1 MNTFSSSAASASHSF
16 SDALSLNTEPLNTE
30 PLNTDTNT
38 KNPSVNYNEYYHN
51 FSMETLLTEIFGEH
65 LDDRLNA
72 YMACCGRHVR
82 DGRGDMTALVHED
95 TAGKVTKMTFAEL
108 DKASAQV
115 ANLLQSY
122 GVKVGDQVAT
132 MLPRTPELLTI
143 VLATWRIGA
152 VYQPLFTAFGY
163 DSIKYRMDKAGTK
176 VVFTNVDNRSKFED
190 LADQTKM
197 VLVGG
202 DNDIPAD
209 DQHWDDDR
217 YAKMMAMQ
225 PETLEPILL
234 DINAPF
240 LQMFTSGTVGKSKG
254 VSVSLTALPAFYLY
268 MRYAIDLRD
277 DDSYWNMADPG
288 WAYGLYYAITGPL
301 LLGVTTHFN
310 EAGFDAANTRDF
322 MIRHKITNLA
332 SSPTAFRMM
341 KSSGVFE
348 HFYGNSNDSN
358 KLSLRCA
365 NSAGET
371 LNTEVVNWV
380 ETYLNCKVCDQYGQ
394 TETGMTCCAHH
405 ALEHESPVGSM
416 GMALPGHTL
425 VVLDDDMNVLPDGEQ
440 GQLAV
445 VVSQS
450 PAFYFHGYSWNEK
463 QAFADDYYLTGDVV
477 ERHSD
482 GSYWFSGRDDDI
494 IITAG
499 YRVGP
504 TDVENTVLEHEA
516 VAESAAVGI
525 PDEVRGHTIKSYV
538 VLKDG
543 IEGTDEIA
551 KEIQNLVR
559 KRLSTHAYPREVEFV
574 SSLPKTPSG
583 KIQRFL
589 LRSLSAA

>member
-1 MNTFSSSAASASHSF
+1 MNTTSPNHSSANS
-16 SDALSLNTEPLNTE
+16 TK
-30 PLNTDTNT
+30 DTT
-38 KNPSVNYNEYYHN
+38 HTPTSYNDYYHN
-51 FSMETLLTEIFGEH
+51 FDMNALLAEIYGEH

-82 DGRGDMTALVHED
+82 DGRGDNLALVHED
-95 TAGKVTKMTFAEL
+95 TAGNVTRMTFAEL

-115 ANLLQSY
+115 ANLLTSY
-122 GVKVGDQVAT
+122 GVQVGDQVAT

-163 DSIKYRMDKAGTK
+163 DSIKYRMDKANTK
-176 VVFTNVDNRSKFED
+176 VVFTNIDNRSKFED
-190 LADQTKM
+190 LAEQTKM
-197 VLVGG
+197 VMVGSKNNAQA
-202 DNDIPAD
+202 DNESKWSD
-209 DQHWDDDR
+209 DY
-217 YAKMMAMQ
+217 YAQMMATQ
-225 PETLEPILL
+225 PQTLEAVFLNE
-234 DINAPF
+234 DTAF

-254 VSVSLTALPAFYLY
+254 VSVPLSALSAFYLY
-268 MRYAIDLRD
+268 MRYAIDLRAD
-277 DDSYWNMADPG
+277 DNYWNMADPG
-288 WAYGLYYAITGPL
+288 WAYGLYYAITGSL
-301 LLGVTTHFN
+301 LMGVTTYFN

-322 MIRHKITNLA
+322 MVRHKITNLA

-348 HFYGNSNDSN
+348 KSHDDASAH
-358 KLSLRCA
+358 LALRCA

-380 ETYLNCKVCDQYGQ
+380 ETYLNCQVKDQYGQ

-405 ALEHESPVGSM
+405 ALAHECPTGSM

-425 VVLDDDMNVLPDGEQ
+425 VVLDDDMQVLPDGEQ

-450 PAFYFHGYSWNEK
+450 PAFYFCGYSWNEK
-463 QAFADDYYLTGDVV
+463 DAFVDDYYLTGDVV

-516 VAESAAVGI
+516 VAESAAVGV

-551 KEIQNLVR
+551 KEIQDLVR
-559 KRLSTHAYPREVEFV
+559 RRLSTHAYPREVEFV
-574 SSLPKTPSG
+574 AELPKTPSG

>member
-1 MNTFSSSAASASHSF
+1 MNTSSSNHSSANSVKNITHTPTSY
-16 SDALSLNTEPLNTE
+16 SD
-30 PLNTDTNT
+30 
-38 KNPSVNYNEYYHN
+38 YYHN
-51 FSMETLLTEIFGEH
+51 FDMNALLTEIFGEH

-82 DGRGDMTALVHED
+82 DGRGDNIALVHED
-95 TAGKVTKMTFAEL
+95 TAGNVTRMSFAEL

-115 ANLLQSY
+115 ANLLLSY
-122 GVKVGDQVAT
+122 GVQAGDQVAT

-163 DSIKYRMDKAGTK
+163 DSIKYRMDKANTK
-176 VVFTNVDNRSKFED
+176 VVFTNQENRGKFDD
-190 LADQTKM
+190 LAKQTKM
-197 VLVGG
+197 VLVGSKVDAQSWG
-202 DNDIPAD
+202 DDN
-209 DQHWDDDR
+209 
-217 YAKMMAMQ
+217 YAQMMATQ
-225 PETLEPILL
+225 PQTLEPVLL
-234 DINAPF
+234 DTDAPF

-254 VSVSLTALPAFYLY
+254 VSVPLSALSAFYLY
-268 MRYAIDLRD
+268 MRYAIDLRAD
-277 DDSYWNMADPG
+277 DNYWNMADPG

-301 LLGVTTHFN
+301 LMGVATYFN
-310 EAGFDAANTRDF
+310 ESGFDAANTRDF
-322 MIRHKITNLA
+322 MVRHKITNLA

-348 HFYGNSNDSN
+348 SSHDDANA

-394 TETGMTCCAHH
+394 TETGMTCCEHH
-405 ALEHESPVGSM
+405 ALEHKCPVGSM

-425 VVLDDDMNVLPDGEQ
+425 VVLDDDMNILPDGEQ

-450 PAFYFHGYSWNEK
+450 PAFYFRGYSWNEK
-463 QAFADDYYLTGDVV
+463 DAFTDDYYLTGDVV

-516 VAESAAVGI
+516 VAESAAVGV
-525 PDEVRGHTIKSYV
+525 PDEVRGHKIKSYV

-543 IEGTDEIA
+543 IFGTDEIA
-551 KEIQNLVR
+551 KEIQDLVR

-574 SSLPKTPSG
+574 AALPKTPSG

-589 LRSLSAA
+589 LRSLSEA

>member
-1 MNTFSSSAASASHSF
+1 MNTASQTPTNI
-16 SDALSLNTEPLNTE
+16 D
-30 PLNTDTNT
+30 TDTT
-38 KNPSVNYNEYYHN
+38 VTPKNYTDYYNN
-51 FSMETLLTEIFGEH
+51 FNMDTLLSEIFGEQV
-65 LDDRLNA
+65 DDRLNA
-72 YMACCGRHVR
+72 YMACCSRHVR
-82 DGRGDMTALVHED
+82 DGRADNAALVHED
-95 TAGKVTKMTFAEL
+95 TAGNITRMSFGEL
-108 DKASAQV
+108 DKASAQI

-122 GVKVGDQVAT
+122 GVKAGDKVAT
-132 MLPRTPELLTI
+132 MLPRTPELLTV

-163 DSIKYRMDKAGTK
+163 DSIKYRMDKADTK
-176 VVFTNVDNRSKFED
+176 VVFTNLENRSKFED
-190 LADQTKM
+190 LAEQTKM
-197 VLVGG
+197 VLVGSIEDAQTWG
-202 DNDIPAD
+202 DDHYI
-209 DQHWDDDR
+209 QS
-217 YAKMMAMQ
+217 MAAQ
-225 PETLEPILL
+225 SQTIEPVIL
-234 DINAPF
+234 DTDAPF

-254 VSVSLTALPAFYLY
+254 VSVPLAALPAFYLY
-268 MRYAIDLRD
+268 MRYAIDLRKD
-277 DDSYWNMADPG
+277 DQYWNMADPG

-301 LLGVTTHFN
+301 LLGITTYFN
-310 EAGFDAANTRDF
+310 EAGFDATHTREF
-322 MIRHKITNLA
+322 MVRHQITNLA

-341 KSSGVFE
+341 KSSGVFDNKDDNDDDLE
-348 HFYGNSNDSN
+348 DNSTQ
-358 KLSLRCA
+358 LALRCA

-380 ETYLNCKVCDQYGQ
+380 ETYLACQVKDQYGQ

-405 ALEHESPVGSM
+405 ALAHECPVGSM

-450 PAFYFHGYSWNEK
+450 PAFYFRGYSWNEK
-463 QAFADDYYLTGDVV
+463 QAFVDDYYLTGDVV

-516 VAESAAVGI
+516 VAESAAVGV

-543 IEGTDEIA
+543 IEGSEQIA
-551 KEIQNLVR
+551 KEIQELVR

-574 SSLPKTPSG
+574 TELPKTPSG

>member
-1 MNTFSSSAASASHSF
+1 MNTSSTDLSVVNTASNHTAHPPMSY
-16 SDALSLNTEPLNTE
+16 SD
-30 PLNTDTNT
+30 
-38 KNPSVNYNEYYHN
+38 YYHN
-51 FSMETLLTEIFGEH
+51 FDMNALLTEIFGEH

-82 DGRGDMTALVHED
+82 DGRGDNIALVHED
-95 TAGKVTKMTFAEL
+95 TSGNVTRMSFAEL

-115 ANLLQSY
+115 ANLLLSY
-122 GVKVGDQVAT
+122 GVQVGDQVAT

-163 DSIKYRMDKAGTK
+163 DSIKYRMDKANTK
-176 VVFTNVDNRSKFED
+176 VVFTNQENRGKFDD
-190 LADQTKM
+190 LAKQTKM
-197 VLVGG
+197 VLVGSKVDAQSWG
-202 DNDIPAD
+202 DDN
-209 DQHWDDDR
+209 
-217 YAKMMAMQ
+217 YAEKVATQ
-225 PETLEPILL
+225 SQTVDAVSL
-234 DINAPF
+234 DTDAPF

-254 VSVSLTALPAFYLY
+254 VSVPLSALSAFYLY
-268 MRYAIDLRD
+268 MRYAIDLRAD
-277 DDSYWNMADPG
+277 DNYWNMADPG

-301 LLGVTTHFN
+301 LLGVTTYFN
-310 EAGFDAANTRDF
+310 EAGFDAQNTRDF
-322 MIRHKITNLA
+322 MVRHKISNLA

-348 HFYGNSNDSN
+348 KSHHDNSNDN
-358 KLSLRCA
+358 EAKLSLRCA

-394 TETGMTCCAHH
+394 TETGMTCCEHH
-405 ALEHESPVGSM
+405 ALAHECPVGSM

-425 VVLDDDMNVLPDGEQ
+425 VVLDDDMNILADGEQ

-450 PAFYFHGYSWNEK
+450 PAFYFRGYSWNEK
-463 QAFADDYYLTGDVV
+463 DAFADDYYLTGDVV

-516 VAESAAVGI
+516 VAESAAVGV

-551 KEIQNLVR
+551 KEIQDLVR
-559 KRLSTHAYPREVEFV
+559 RRLSTHAYPREVEFV
-574 SSLPKTPSG
+574 KELPKTPSG

>member
-1 MNTFSSSAASASHSF
+1 MNTSPSSTT
-16 SDALSLNTEPLNTE
+16 SLNTPSNHIVNTSQA
-30 PLNTDTNT
+30 LTSYSDY
-38 KNPSVNYNEYYHN
+38 YNN
-51 FSMETLLTEIFGEH
+51 FDMNALLTEIFGENV
-65 LDDRLNA
+65 DDRLNA

-82 DGRGDMTALVHED
+82 DGRGDNIALVHED
-95 TAGKVTKMTFAEL
+95 TAGNVTRMSFAEL

-115 ANLLQSY
+115 ASLLLSY
-122 GVKVGDQVAT
+122 GVQAGDQVAT

-163 DSIKYRMDKAGTK
+163 DSIKYRMDKANTK
-176 VVFTNVDNRSKFED
+176 VVFTNQDNRGKFDD
-190 LADQTKM
+190 LAKQTKM
-197 VLVGG
+197 VLVGSKVDAQSWG
-202 DNDIPAD
+202 DDNYAD
-209 DQHWDDDR
+209 
-217 YAKMMAMQ
+217 KISKQ
-225 PETLEPILL
+225 PQTIEPVLL
-234 DINAPF
+234 NTDAPF

-254 VSVSLTALPAFYLY
+254 VSVPLSALSAFYLY
-268 MRYAIDLRD
+268 MRYAIDLRAD
-277 DDSYWNMADPG
+277 DNYWNMADPG

-301 LLGVTTHFN
+301 LMGVTTYFN

-322 MIRHKITNLA
+322 MVRHKISNLA

-348 HFYGNSNDSN
+348 AAHNDNSNDN
-358 KLSLRCA
+358 EAKLSLRCA

-380 ETYLNCKVCDQYGQ
+380 ETYLSCKVCDQYGQ
-394 TETGMTCCAHH
+394 TETGMTCCEHH
-405 ALEHESPVGSM
+405 ALAHDCPVGSM

-425 VVLDDDMNVLPDGEQ
+425 VVLDDDMNILPDGEQ

-450 PAFYFHGYSWNEK
+450 SAFYFRGYSWNEK
-463 QAFADDYYLTGDVV
+463 DAFADDYYLTGDVV

-516 VAESAAVGI
+516 VAESAAVGV

-543 IEGTDEIA
+543 IKGTDEIA
-551 KEIQNLVR
+551 KEIQDLVR
-559 KRLSTHAYPREVEFV
+559 RRLSTHAYPREVEFV
-574 SSLPKTPSG
+574 KELPKTPSG

>member
-1 MNTFSSSAASASHSF
+1 MNTSSSDPSFVNTASNHTAHPPMSY
-16 SDALSLNTEPLNTE
+16 SD
-30 PLNTDTNT
+30 
-38 KNPSVNYNEYYHN
+38 YYHN
-51 FSMETLLTEIFGEH
+51 FDMNALLTEIFGEH

-82 DGRGDMTALVHED
+82 DGRGDNIALVHED
-95 TAGKVTKMTFAEL
+95 TSGNVTRMSFAEL

-115 ANLLQSY
+115 ANLLLSY
-122 GVKVGDQVAT
+122 GVQVGDQVAT

-163 DSIKYRMDKAGTK
+163 DSIKYRMDKANTK
-176 VVFTNVDNRSKFED
+176 VVFTNQENRGKFDD
-190 LADQTKM
+190 LAKQTKM
-197 VLVGG
+197 VLVGSKVDAQSWG
-202 DNDIPAD
+202 DDS
-209 DQHWDDDR
+209 
-217 YAKMMAMQ
+217 YAEKVATQ
-225 PETLEPILL
+225 SQTVDAVSL
-234 DINAPF
+234 DTDAPF

-254 VSVSLTALPAFYLY
+254 VSVPLSALSAFYLY
-268 MRYAIDLRD
+268 MRYAIDLRVD
-277 DDSYWNMADPG
+277 DNYWNMADPG

-301 LLGVTTHFN
+301 LLGVTTYFN

-322 MIRHKITNLA
+322 MVRHKISNLA

-348 HFYGNSNDSN
+348 AAHNDNSNDN
-358 KLSLRCA
+358 EAKLSLRCA

-380 ETYLNCKVCDQYGQ
+380 ETYLSCKVCDQYGQ
-394 TETGMTCCAHH
+394 TETGMTCCEHH
-405 ALEHESPVGSM
+405 ALAHDCPVGSM

-425 VVLDDDMNVLPDGEQ
+425 VVLDDDMNILPDGEQ

-450 PAFYFHGYSWNEK
+450 SAFYFRGYSWNEK
-463 QAFADDYYLTGDVV
+463 DAFSDDYYLTGDVV

-516 VAESAAVGI
+516 VAESAAVGV

-551 KEIQNLVR
+551 KEIQDLVR
-559 KRLSTHAYPREVEFV
+559 RRLSTHAYPREVEFV
-574 SSLPKTPSG
+574 KELPKTPSG

>member
-1 MNTFSSSAASASHSF
+1 MNISSSNLSSANSAKDNAHTPTSY
-16 SDALSLNTEPLNTE
+16 SD
-30 PLNTDTNT
+30 
-38 KNPSVNYNEYYHN
+38 YYHN
-51 FSMETLLTEIFGEH
+51 FDMKALLAEIYGEY

-82 DGRGDMTALVHED
+82 DGRGDNLALVHED
-95 TAGKVTKMTFAEL
+95 TAGNVTRMTFAEL

-115 ANLLQSY
+115 ANLLTSY
-122 GVKVGDQVAT
+122 GVQVGDQVAT

-163 DSIKYRMDKAGTK
+163 DSIKYRMDKANTK
-176 VVFTNVDNRSKFED
+176 VVFTNIDNRSKFED
-190 LADQTKM
+190 LAEQTKM
-197 VLVGG
+197 VMVGSKNNAQA
-202 DNDIPAD
+202 DSESKWAD
-209 DQHWDDDR
+209 DN
-217 YAKMMAMQ
+217 YAQMMATQ
-225 PETLEPILL
+225 PQTLEAVLL
-234 DINAPF
+234 NEDAAF

-254 VSVSLTALPAFYLY
+254 VSVPLSALSAFYLY
-268 MRYAIDLRD
+268 MRYAIDLRAD
-277 DDSYWNMADPG
+277 DNYWNMADPG

-301 LLGVTTHFN
+301 LMGVTTYFN
-310 EAGFDAANTRDF
+310 EAGFDAANTHDF
-322 MIRHKITNLA
+322 MVRHKITNLA

-348 HFYGNSNDSN
+348 KSHDDASAR
-358 KLSLRCA
+358 LSLRCA

-380 ETYLNCKVCDQYGQ
+380 ETYLNCQVKDQYGQ

-405 ALEHESPVGSM
+405 ALAHECPTGSM

-425 VVLDDDMNVLPDGEQ
+425 VVLDDDMNILPNGEQ

-450 PAFYFHGYSWNEK
+450 PAFYFRGYSWNEK
-463 QAFADDYYLTGDVV
+463 DAFVDDYYLTGDVV

-516 VAESAAVGI
+516 VAESAAVGV

-538 VLKDG
+538 VLKEG
-543 IEGTDEIA
+543 IKGTDEIA

-559 KRLSTHAYPREVEFV
+559 RRLSTHAYPREVEFV
-574 SSLPKTPSG
+574 AALPKTPSG

>member
-1 MNTFSSSAASASHSF
+1 MNTATLTATNVDVNTTITPKNYTDYYNNFDRESL
-16 SDALSLNTEPLNTE
+16 LS
-30 PLNTDTNT
+30 
-38 KNPSVNYNEYYHN
+38 
-51 FSMETLLTEIFGEH
+51 EIFGKH
-65 LDDRLNA
+65 IDDRLNA

-82 DGRGDMTALVHED
+82 DGRGDNIALVHED
-95 TAGKVTKMTFAEL
+95 TARKVTRMSFAEL
-108 DKASAQV
+108 DVASAQV
-115 ANLLQSY
+115 ANLLLSY
-122 GVKVGDQVAT
+122 GVQVGDQVAT
-132 MLPRTPELLTI
+132 MLPRTPELLI
-143 VLATWRIGA
+143 VVLATWRIGA

-163 DSIKYRMDKAGTK
+163 DSIKYRMDKANTK
-176 VVFTNVDNRSKFED
+176 VVFTNQENRDKFED
-190 LADQTKM
+190 LAEQTKM
-197 VLVGG
+197 VLVGSAVDSETWG
-202 DNDIPAD
+202 DE
-209 DQHWDDDR
+209 H
-217 YAKMMAMQ
+217 YAESMSAQSK
-225 PETLEPILL
+225 TLEPLSL
-234 DINAPF
+234 NTDAPF

-254 VSVSLTALPAFYLY
+254 VSVPLAALSAFYLY
-268 MRYAIDLRD
+268 MRYAIDLRED
-277 DDSYWNMADPG
+277 DQYWNMADPG

-301 LLGVTTHFN
+301 LLGVTTYFN
-310 EAGFDAANTRDF
+310 EAGFDAINTRGF
-322 MIRHKITNLA
+322 MERHKITNLA

-348 HFYGNSNDSN
+348 DDRDDITS

-380 ETYLNCKVCDQYGQ
+380 ETYLECQVKDQYGQ

-405 ALEHESPVGSM
+405 ALAHECPTGSM

-450 PAFYFHGYSWNEK
+450 PAFYFRGYSWNEK
-463 QAFADDYYLTGDVV
+463 QAFVGDYYLTGDVV

-504 TDVENTVLEHEA
+504 TDVENTVLEYAA
-516 VAESAAVGI
+516 VAESAAVGV
-525 PDEVRGHTIKSYV
+525 PDKVRGHTIKSYV

-543 IEGTDEIA
+543 IEGSNDIA
-551 KEIQNLVR
+551 KEIQELVR

-574 SSLPKTPSG
+574 TELPKTPSG

-589 LRSLSAA
+589 LRSLSLA

>member
-1 MNTFSSSAASASHSF
+1 MNTFSQETSSTETAVNTVNTITSY
-16 SDALSLNTEPLNTE
+16 SD
-30 PLNTDTNT
+30 
-38 KNPSVNYNEYYHN
+38 YYHN
-51 FSMETLLTEIFGEH
+51 FDINTLLTEIFGEH

-82 DGRGDMTALVHED
+82 DGRGDNIALVHED
-95 TAGKVTKMTFAEL
+95 MAGHVTRMSFAEL

-115 ANLLQSY
+115 ASLLLSY
-122 GVKVGDQVAT
+122 GVQAGDQVAT

-163 DSIKYRMDKAGTK
+163 DSIKYRMDKANTK
-176 VVFTNVDNRSKFED
+176 VVFTNQENRGKFDD
-190 LADQTKM
+190 LAKQSKM
-197 VLVGG
+197 VLVGSKVDAQSWG
-202 DNDIPAD
+202 DDN
-209 DQHWDDDR
+209 
-217 YAKMMAMQ
+217 YAERISKQ
-225 PETLEPILL
+225 PQTIEPVLL
-234 DINAPF
+234 NTDAPF

-254 VSVSLTALPAFYLY
+254 VSVPLSALSAFYLY
-268 MRYAIDLRD
+268 MRYAIDLRAD
-277 DDSYWNMADPG
+277 DNYWNMADPG

-301 LLGVTTHFN
+301 LLGVTTYFN
-310 EAGFDAANTRDF
+310 EAGFDAENTRDF
-322 MIRHKITNLA
+322 MVRHKISNLA

-348 HFYGNSNDSN
+348 SAHNDPEA

-380 ETYLNCKVCDQYGQ
+380 ENYLNCKVCDQYGQ
-394 TETGMTCCAHH
+394 TETGMTCCEHH
-405 ALEHESPVGSM
+405 ALDHECPVGSM

-425 VVLDDDMNVLPDGEQ
+425 VVLDDDMKVLADGEQ

-450 PAFYFHGYSWNEK
+450 PAFYFRGYNWNEK
-463 QAFADDYYLTGDVV
+463 DAFVNDYYLTGDVV

-494 IITAG
+494 IITSG

-516 VAESAAVGI
+516 VAESAAVGV

-543 IEGTDEIA
+543 IEGTAEIA
-551 KEIQNLVR
+551 KEIQDLVR
-559 KRLSTHAYPREVEFV
+559 RRLSTHAYPREVEFV
-574 SSLPKTPSG
+574 TALPKTPSG

>member
-1 MNTFSSSAASASHSF
+1 MNTASQTPINI
-16 SDALSLNTEPLNTE
+16 D
-30 PLNTDTNT
+30 TDTT
-38 KNPSVNYNEYYHN
+38 VTPKNYTDYYNN
-51 FSMETLLTEIFGEH
+51 FDMNTLLSEIFGENV
-65 LDDRLNA
+65 DDRLNA

-82 DGRGDMTALVHED
+82 DGRADNAALVHED
-95 TAGKVTKMTFAEL
+95 TAGNITRMSFGEL
-108 DKASAQV
+108 DKASAQI

-122 GVKVGDQVAT
+122 GVKAGDKVAT
-132 MLPRTPELLTI
+132 MLPRTPELLTV

-163 DSIKYRMDKAGTK
+163 DSIKYRMDKADTK
-176 VVFTNVDNRSKFED
+176 VVFTNSENRSKFED
-190 LADQTKM
+190 LAEQTKM
-197 VLVGG
+197 VLVGSTE
-202 DNDIPAD
+202 DA
-209 DQHWDDDR
+209 QTWDDDH
-217 YAKMMAMQ
+217 YIQSMAAQ
-225 PETLEPILL
+225 SQTLEPVVL
-234 DINAPF
+234 DTDAPF

-254 VSVSLTALPAFYLY
+254 VSVPLAALPAFYLY
-268 MRYAIDLRD
+268 MRYAIDLRED
-277 DDSYWNMADPG
+277 DQYWNMADPG

-301 LLGVTTHFN
+301 LLGITTYFN
-310 EAGFDAANTRDF
+310 EAGFDATNTRDF
-322 MIRHKITNLA
+322 MVRHQITNLA

-341 KSSGVFE
+341 KSSGVFDSVNE
-348 HFYGNSNDSN
+348 GAHNDTN
-358 KLSLRCA
+358 AKLSLRCA

-380 ETYLNCKVCDQYGQ
+380 ETYLACQVKDQYGQ

-405 ALEHESPVGSM
+405 ALTHECPVGSM

-450 PAFYFHGYSWNEK
+450 PAFYFRGYSWNEK
-463 QAFADDYYLTGDVV
+463 QAFVDDYYLTGDVV

-516 VAESAAVGI
+516 VAESAAVGV

-543 IEGTDEIA
+543 IEGSEQIA
-551 KEIQNLVR
+551 KEIQELVR

-574 SSLPKTPSG
+574 TELPKTPSG

>member
-1 MNTFSSSAASASHSF
+1 MNTASQTPTNI
-16 SDALSLNTEPLNTE
+16 DADTTVTPKNY
-30 PLNTDTNT
+30 TDY
-38 KNPSVNYNEYYHN
+38 YNN
-51 FSMETLLTEIFGEH
+51 FDMDTLLSEIFGEH
-65 LDDRLNA
+65 VDDRLNA

-82 DGRGDMTALVHED
+82 DGRADNAALVHED
-95 TAGKVTKMTFAEL
+95 TAGNITRMTFGEL
-108 DKASAQV
+108 DK

-122 GVKVGDQVAT
+122 GVKAGDKVAT
-132 MLPRTPELLTI
+132 MLPRTPELLTV

-163 DSIKYRMDKAGTK
+163 DSIKYRMDKADTK
-176 VVFTNVDNRSKFED
+176 VVFTNLENRSKFED
-190 LADQTKM
+190 LAEQTKM
-197 VLVGG
+197 VLVGSIEDAQTWG
-202 DNDIPAD
+202 DDHYI
-209 DQHWDDDR
+209 QS
-217 YAKMMAMQ
+217 MAAQ
-225 PETLEPILL
+225 SQTIEPVIL
-234 DINAPF
+234 DTDAPF

-254 VSVSLTALPAFYLY
+254 VSVPLAALPAFYLY
-268 MRYAIDLRD
+268 MRYAIDLRKD
-277 DDSYWNMADPG
+277 DQYWNMADPG

-301 LLGVTTHFN
+301 LLGITTYFN
-310 EAGFDAANTRDF
+310 EAGFDATNTREF
-322 MIRHKITNLA
+322 MVRHKITNLA

-341 KSSGVFE
+341 KSSGVFDNKDD
-348 HFYGNSNDSN
+348 NSTQ
-358 KLSLRCA
+358 LALRCA

-380 ETYLNCKVCDQYGQ
+380 ETYLACQVKDQYGQ

-405 ALEHESPVGSM
+405 ALAHECPVGSM

-450 PAFYFHGYSWNEK
+450 PAFYFRGYSWNEK
-463 QAFADDYYLTGDVV
+463 QAFVDDYYLTGDVV

-482 GSYWFSGRDDDI
+482 GSFWFSGRDDDI

-516 VAESAAVGI
+516 VAESAAVGV

-543 IEGTDEIA
+543 IEGSEQIA
-551 KEIQNLVR
+551 KEIQELVR

-574 SSLPKTPSG
+574 TELPKTPSG

>member
-1 MNTFSSSAASASHSF
+1 MNTTSQTSTVTDAESSVTPK
-16 SDALSLNTEPLNTE
+16 NY
-30 PLNTDTNT
+30 TDY
-38 KNPSVNYNEYYHN
+38 YNN
-51 FSMETLLTEIFGEH
+51 FDMNTLLMEIFGEH

-82 DGRGDMTALVHED
+82 DGRADSIALVHED
-95 TAGKVTKMTFAEL
+95 TAGNVTRMSFAEL
-108 DKASAQV
+108 DQASAQV

-122 GVKVGDQVAT
+122 GVKAGDKVAT
-132 MLPRTPELLTI
+132 MLPRTPELLTV
-143 VLATWRIGA
+143 VLAIWRIGA

-163 DSIKYRMDKAGTK
+163 DSIKYRMDKADTK
-176 VVFTNVDNRSKFED
+176 VVFTNVDNRGKFED
-190 LADQTKM
+190 LAEQTKM
-197 VLVGG
+197 VLVGEAADAQTWG
-202 DNDIPAD
+202 DDHYSQSVAAQSQTI
-209 DQHWDDDR
+209 
-217 YAKMMAMQ
+217 
-225 PETLEPILL
+225 EPVLL
-234 DINAPF
+234 DTDAPF

-254 VSVSLTALPAFYLY
+254 VSVPLAALPAFYLY
-268 MRYAIDLRD
+268 MRYAIDLREED
-277 DDSYWNMADPG
+277 HYWNMADPG

-301 LLGVTTHFN
+301 LLGVTTYFN
-310 EAGFDAANTRDF
+310 EAGFDATNTRDF
-322 MIRHKITNLA
+322 MARHQITNLA

-348 HFYGNSNDSN
+348 NVHDEANA

-394 TETGMTCCAHH
+394 TETGMTCCEHH
-405 ALEHESPVGSM
+405 ALAHDCPVGSM

-425 VVLDDDMNVLPDGEQ
+425 VVLDDDLNVLPDGEQ

-450 PAFYFHGYSWNEK
+450 PAFYFRGYSWNEK
-463 QAFADDYYLTGDVV
+463 QAFAGDYYLTGDVV

-516 VAESAAVGI
+516 VAESAAVGV
-525 PDEVRGHTIKSYV
+525 PDEVRGHTIKAYV
-538 VLKDG
+538 VLKEG
-543 IEGTDEIA
+543 IVGSDEIA
-551 KEIQNLVR
+551 QQIQDLVR

-574 SSLPKTPSG
+574 AELPKTPSG

>member
-1 MNTFSSSAASASHSF
+1 MNTSSSDPSF
-16 SDALSLNTEPLNTE
+16 VNTSSNHPAQPPMSYSD
-30 PLNTDTNT
+30 
-38 KNPSVNYNEYYHN
+38 YYHN
-51 FSMETLLTEIFGEH
+51 FDMNALLTEIFGKH

-82 DGRGDMTALVHED
+82 DGHGDNLALVHED
-95 TAGKVTKMTFAEL
+95 TAGNVTRMSFAEL

-115 ANLLQSY
+115 ANLLLSY
-122 GVKVGDQVAT
+122 GVQIGDQVAT

-163 DSIKYRMDKAGTK
+163 DSIKYRMDKANTK
-176 VVFTNVDNRSKFED
+176 VVFTNQENRGKFDD
-190 LADQTKM
+190 LAKQTKM
-197 VLVGG
+197 VLVGSKVDAQSWG
-202 DNDIPAD
+202 DDS
-209 DQHWDDDR
+209 
-217 YAKMMAMQ
+217 YAEKVATQ
-225 PETLEPILL
+225 SQTVDAVSL
-234 DINAPF
+234 DTDAPF

-254 VSVSLTALPAFYLY
+254 VSVPLSALSAFYLY
-268 MRYAIDLRD
+268 MRYAIDLRAD
-277 DDSYWNMADPG
+277 DNYWNMADPG

-301 LLGVTTHFN
+301 LLGVTTYFN
-310 EAGFDAANTRDF
+310 EAGFDAQNTRDF
-322 MIRHKITNLA
+322 MVRHKISNLA

-348 HFYGNSNDSN
+348 AAHNDNSNDN
-358 KLSLRCA
+358 EAKLSLRCA

-380 ETYLNCKVCDQYGQ
+380 ETYLSCKVCDQYGQ
-394 TETGMTCCAHH
+394 TETGMTCCEHH
-405 ALEHESPVGSM
+405 ALAHDCPVGSM

-425 VVLDDDMNVLPDGEQ
+425 VVLDDDMNILPDGEQ

-450 PAFYFHGYSWNEK
+450 SAFYFRGYSWNEK
-463 QAFADDYYLTGDVV
+463 DAFADDYYLTGDVV

-516 VAESAAVGI
+516 VAESAAVGV

-551 KEIQNLVR
+551 KEIQDLVR
-559 KRLSTHAYPREVEFV
+559 RRLSTHAYPREVEFV
-574 SSLPKTPSG
+574 KELPKTPSG

>member
-1 MNTFSSSAASASHSF
+1 MNTTSSNHSSANS
-16 SDALSLNTEPLNTE
+16 TK
-30 PLNTDTNT
+30 DTT
-38 KNPSVNYNEYYHN
+38 HTPTSYNDYYHN
-51 FSMETLLTEIFGEH
+51 FDMNALLAEIYGEH

-82 DGRGDMTALVHED
+82 DGRGDNLALVHED
-95 TAGKVTKMTFAEL
+95 TAGNVTRMTFAEL

-115 ANLLQSY
+115 ANLLTSY
-122 GVKVGDQVAT
+122 GVQVGDQVAT

-163 DSIKYRMDKAGTK
+163 DSIKYRMDKANTK
-176 VVFTNVDNRSKFED
+176 VVFTNIDNRSKFED
-190 LADQTKM
+190 LAEQTKM
-197 VLVGG
+197 VMVGSKNNAQA
-202 DNDIPAD
+202 DNESKWSD
-209 DQHWDDDR
+209 DY
-217 YAKMMAMQ
+217 YAQMMATQ
-225 PETLEPILL
+225 PQTLEAVLL
-234 DINAPF
+234 NEDAPF

-254 VSVSLTALPAFYLY
+254 VSVPLSALSAFYLY
-268 MRYAIDLRD
+268 MRYAIDLRAD
-277 DDSYWNMADPG
+277 DNYWNMADPG

-301 LLGVTTHFN
+301 LMGVTTYFN
-310 EAGFDAANTRDF
+310 EAGFDAANAHDF
-322 MIRHKITNLA
+322 MVRHKITNLA

-348 HFYGNSNDSN
+348 KSHDDASAR
-358 KLSLRCA
+358 LSLRCA

-380 ETYLNCKVCDQYGQ
+380 ETYLNCQVKDQYDQ

-405 ALEHESPVGSM
+405 ALAHECPTGSM

-425 VVLDDDMNVLPDGEQ
+425 VVLDDDMQVLPDGEQ

-450 PAFYFHGYSWNEK
+450 PAFYFCGYSWNEK
-463 QAFADDYYLTGDVV
+463 DAFVDDYYLTGDVV

-482 GSYWFSGRDDDI
+482 GSYWFSGRDDDLI
-494 IITAG
+494 IGAG

-504 TDVENTVLEHEA
+504 TDVENTVLEHAA
-516 VAESAAVGI
+516 VAESAAVGV

-551 KEIQNLVR
+551 KEIQDLVR
-559 KRLSTHAYPREVEFV
+559 RRLSTHAYPREVEFV
-574 SSLPKTPSG
+574 AELPKTPSG

>member
-1 MNTFSSSAASASHSF
+1 MNTTTQTPTNI
-16 SDALSLNTEPLNTE
+16 DTETTVTP
-30 PLNTDTNT
+30 
-38 KNPSVNYNEYYHN
+38 KNYIDYYNHFEMN
-51 FSMETLLTEIFGEH
+51 TLLSEIFGEH
-65 LDDRLNA
+65 VDDRLNA

-82 DGRGDMTALVHED
+82 DGRADNSALVHED
-95 TAGKVTKMTFAEL
+95 TAGNITRMSFGEL

-122 GVKVGDQVAT
+122 GVKAGDKVAT
-132 MLPRTPELLTI
+132 MLPRTPELLTV

-163 DSIKYRMDKAGTK
+163 DSIKYRMDKADTK
-176 VVFTNVDNRSKFED
+176 VVFTNLENRSKFED
-190 LADQTKM
+190 LAAQTKM
-197 VLVGG
+197 VLVGSTDDAQTWG
-202 DNDIPAD
+202 DDHYT
-209 DQHWDDDR
+209 QS
-217 YAKMMAMQ
+217 MAAQ
-225 PETLEPILL
+225 PQTIEPVKL
-234 DINAPF
+234 DTDASF

-254 VSVSLTALPAFYLY
+254 VSVPLAALPAFYLY
-268 MRYAIDLRD
+268 MRYAIDLRED
-277 DDSYWNMADPG
+277 DQYWNMADPG

-301 LLGVTTHFN
+301 LLGVTTYFN
-310 EAGFDAANTRDF
+310 EAGFDATNTRDF
-322 MIRHKITNLA
+322 MVRHKITNLA

-348 HFYGNSNDSN
+348 DAHNDAN
-358 KLSLRCA
+358 AKLSLRCA

-380 ETYLNCKVCDQYGQ
+380 ETYLACQVKDQYGQ

-405 ALEHESPVGSM
+405 ALAHDCPVGSM

-450 PAFYFHGYSWNEK
+450 PAFYFRGYSWNEK
-463 QAFADDYYLTGDVV
+463 QAFVDDYYLTGDVV

-516 VAESAAVGI
+516 VAESAAVGV

-543 IEGTDEIA
+543 IEGSEQIA
-551 KEIQNLVR
+551 KDIQELVR

-574 SSLPKTPSG
+574 TELPKTPSG

>member
-1 MNTFSSSAASASHSF
+1 MNISSSNLSSANSVKDNAHTPTSY
-16 SDALSLNTEPLNTE
+16 SD
-30 PLNTDTNT
+30 
-38 KNPSVNYNEYYHN
+38 YYHN
-51 FSMETLLTEIFGEH
+51 FDMNALLAEIYGEH

-82 DGRGDMTALVHED
+82 DGRGDNLALLHED
-95 TAGKVTKMTFAEL
+95 TAGNVTRMTFAEL

-115 ANLLQSY
+115 ANLLTSY
-122 GVKVGDQVAT
+122 GVQVGDQVAT

-163 DSIKYRMDKAGTK
+163 DSIKYRMDKANTK
-176 VVFTNVDNRSKFED
+176 VVFTNIDNRSKFED
-190 LADQTKM
+190 LAEQTKM
-197 VLVGG
+197 VMVGSQNNAQA
-202 DNDIPAD
+202 DSESKWAD
-209 DQHWDDDR
+209 DNCAQ
-217 YAKMMAMQ
+217 MMATQ
-225 PETLEPILL
+225 PQTLEAVLL
-234 DINAPF
+234 NEDTAF

-254 VSVSLTALPAFYLY
+254 VSVPLSALSAFYLY
-268 MRYAIDLRD
+268 MRYAIDLRAD
-277 DDSYWNMADPG
+277 DNYWNMADPG

-301 LLGVTTHFN
+301 LMGVTTYFN

-322 MIRHKITNLA
+322 MVRHKITNLA

-348 HFYGNSNDSN
+348 
-358 KLSLRCA
+358 KLHDDASARLALRCA

-380 ETYLNCKVCDQYGQ
+380 ETYLNCQVKDQYGQ

-405 ALEHESPVGSM
+405 ALAHECPTGSM

-425 VVLDDDMNVLPDGEQ
+425 VVLDDDMQVLPDGEQ

-450 PAFYFHGYSWNEK
+450 PAFYFRGYSWNEK
-463 QAFADDYYLTGDVV
+463 DAFVDDYYLTGDVV

-543 IEGTDEIA
+543 IEGTDEVA
-551 KEIQNLVR
+551 KEIQDLVR

-574 SSLPKTPSG
+574 AALPKTPSG

>member
-1 MNTFSSSAASASHSF
+1 MTTSSTPTTTH
-16 SDALSLNTEPLNTE
+16 
-30 PLNTDTNT
+30 TDTR
-38 KNPSVNYNEYYHN
+38 PHYRDYYQN
-51 FSMETLLTEIFGEH
+51 FNINNLLTEIYGEH
-65 LDDRLNA
+65 LDDQRNA

-82 DGRGDMTALVHED
+82 DGRGEYLALVHED
-95 TAGKVTKMTFAEL
+95 TAGNVTRLSFAEL
-108 DKASAQV
+108 DKASGHV

-122 GVKVGDQVAT
+122 GVQAGDQVAT

-163 DSIKYRMDKAGTK
+163 ESIKYRMDKANTK
-176 VVFTNVDNRSKFED
+176 VVFTNLENRGKFED
-190 LADQTKM
+190 LAEQTKM

-202 DNDIPAD
+202 NDSQQD
-209 DQHWDDDR
+209 HGWSNDR
-217 YAKMMAMQ
+217 YEEVVAVQSSTAA
-225 PETLEPILL
+225 PVLL
-234 DINAPF
+234 DTDAPF

-254 VSVSLTALPAFYLY
+254 VSVPLSALSAFYLY
-268 MRYAIDLRD
+268 MRYAIDLRAD
-277 DDSYWNMADPG
+277 DNYWNMADPG

-301 LLGVTTHFN
+301 LMGITTHFN
-310 EAGFDAANTRDF
+310 ESGFDAENTRDF
-322 MIRHKITNLA
+322 MARHKITNLA

-348 HFYGNSNDSN
+348 QAHDDSDAA
-358 KLSLRCA
+358 LSLRCA

-394 TETGMTCCAHH
+394 TETGMTCCEHH
-405 ALEHESPVGSM
+405 ALIHECPVGSM

-450 PAFYFHGYSWNEK
+450 PAFYFRGYSWNEK
-463 QAFADDYYLTGDVV
+463 DAFVGDYYLTGDVV

-504 TDVENTVLEHEA
+504 TDVENTVLEHDA
-516 VAESAAVGI
+516 VAESAAVGV

-543 IEGTDEIA
+543 IEGSDELA
-551 KEIQNLVR
+551 KEIQALVR
-559 KRLSTHAYPREVEFV
+559 KRLSTHAYPRDVEFV
-574 SSLPKTPSG
+574 AALPKTPSG

>member
-1 MNTFSSSAASASHSF
+1 MTTSSTPTTTH
-16 SDALSLNTEPLNTE
+16 
-30 PLNTDTNT
+30 TDTR
-38 KNPSVNYNEYYHN
+38 PHYRDYYQN
-51 FSMETLLTEIFGEH
+51 FNINNLLTEIYGEH
-65 LDDRLNA
+65 LDDQRNA

-82 DGRGDMTALVHED
+82 DGRGEHLALVHED
-95 TAGKVTKMTFAEL
+95 TVGNVTRLSFAEL
-108 DKASAQV
+108 DKASGHV

-122 GVKVGDQVAT
+122 GVQAGDQVAT

-163 DSIKYRMDKAGTK
+163 ESIKYRMDKANTK
-176 VVFTNVDNRSKFED
+176 VVFTNLENRGKFED
-190 LADQTKM
+190 LAEQAKM

-202 DNDIPAD
+202 NDSQQD
-209 DQHWDDDR
+209 HGWGDDR
-217 YAKMMAMQ
+217 YEEVVVAQSSTAE
-225 PETLEPILL
+225 PVLLEI
-234 DINAPF
+234 DAPF

-254 VSVSLTALPAFYLY
+254 VSVPLSALSAFYLY
-268 MRYAIDLRD
+268 MRYAIDLRA

-301 LLGVTTHFN
+301 LMGITTHFN
-310 EAGFDAANTRDF
+310 ESGFDAENTRDF
-322 MIRHKITNLA
+322 MVRHKITNLA

-348 HFYGNSNDSN
+348 RAHDDSDAA
-358 KLSLRCA
+358 LSLRCA

-394 TETGMTCCAHH
+394 TETGMTCCEHH
-405 ALEHESPVGSM
+405 ALTHECPVGSM

-450 PAFYFHGYSWNEK
+450 PAFYFRGYSWNEK
-463 QAFADDYYLTGDVV
+463 DAFVGDYYLTGDVV

-504 TDVENTVLEHEA
+504 TDVENTVLEHDA
-516 VAESAAVGI
+516 VAESAAVGV

-543 IEGTDEIA
+543 IEGSDELA
-551 KEIQNLVR
+551 KEIQALVR
-559 KRLSTHAYPREVEFV
+559 KRLSTHAYPRDVEFV
-574 SSLPKTPSG
+574 AALPKTPSG

>member
-1 MNTFSSSAASASHSF
+1 MNTSSTDPSFVNTASNHTAHPPMSY
-16 SDALSLNTEPLNTE
+16 SD
-30 PLNTDTNT
+30 
-38 KNPSVNYNEYYHN
+38 YYHN
-51 FSMETLLTEIFGEH
+51 FDMNALLTEIFGEH
-65 LDDRLNA
+65 LEDRLNA

-82 DGRGDMTALVHED
+82 DGRGDNIALVHED
-95 TAGKVTKMTFAEL
+95 TSGNVTRMSFAEL

-115 ANLLQSY
+115 ANLLLSY
-122 GVKVGDQVAT
+122 GVQIGDQVAT

-163 DSIKYRMDKAGTK
+163 DSIKYRMDKANTK
-176 VVFTNVDNRSKFED
+176 VVFTNQENRGKFDD
-190 LADQTKM
+190 LAKQTKM
-197 VLVGG
+197 VLVGSKVDAQSWG
-202 DNDIPAD
+202 DDS
-209 DQHWDDDR
+209 
-217 YAKMMAMQ
+217 YAEKVAMQ
-225 PETLEPILL
+225 SQTVDAVSL
-234 DINAPF
+234 DTDAPF

-254 VSVSLTALPAFYLY
+254 VSVPLSALSAFYLY
-268 MRYAIDLRD
+268 MRYAIDLRAD
-277 DDSYWNMADPG
+277 DNYWNMADPG

-301 LLGVTTHFN
+301 LLGVTTYFN
-310 EAGFDAANTRDF
+310 EAGFDAQNTRDF
-322 MIRHKITNLA
+322 MVRHKISNLA

-348 HFYGNSNDSN
+348 AAHNDNSNDN
-358 KLSLRCA
+358 EAKLSLRCA

-394 TETGMTCCAHH
+394 TETGMTCCEHH
-405 ALEHESPVGSM
+405 ALAHECPVGSM

-425 VVLDDDMNVLPDGEQ
+425 VVLDDDMNILADGEQ

-450 PAFYFHGYSWNEK
+450 PAFYFRGYSWNEK
-463 QAFADDYYLTGDVV
+463 DAFADDYYLTGDVV

-516 VAESAAVGI
+516 VAESAAVGVQ
-525 PDEVRGHTIKSYV
+525 DEVRGHTIKSYV

-551 KEIQNLVR
+551 KEIQELVR
-559 KRLSTHAYPREVEFV
+559 RRLSTHAYPREVEFV
-574 SSLPKTPSG
+574 KELPKTPSG

>member
-1 MNTFSSSAASASHSF
+1 MNTSS
-16 SDALSLNTEPLNTE
+16 
-30 PLNTDTNT
+30 TD
-38 KNPSVNYNEYYHN
+38 PSVVNTTSNHTAHPPMSYSDYYHN
-51 FSMETLLTEIFGEH
+51 FDMNVLLTEIFGEH
-65 LDDRLNA
+65 LEDRLNA

-82 DGRGDMTALVHED
+82 DGRGDNIALVHED
-95 TAGKVTKMTFAEL
+95 TSGNVTRMSFAEL

-115 ANLLQSY
+115 ANLLLSY
-122 GVKVGDQVAT
+122 GVQVGDQVAT

-163 DSIKYRMDKAGTK
+163 DSIKYRMDKANTK
-176 VVFTNVDNRSKFED
+176 VVFTNQENRGKFDD
-190 LADQTKM
+190 LAKQTKM
-197 VLVGG
+197 VLVGSKVDAQSWG
-202 DNDIPAD
+202 DDS
-209 DQHWDDDR
+209 
-217 YAKMMAMQ
+217 YAEKVATQ
-225 PETLEPILL
+225 SQTVDAVSL
-234 DINAPF
+234 DTDAPF

-254 VSVSLTALPAFYLY
+254 VSVPLSALSAFYLY
-268 MRYAIDLRD
+268 MRYAIDLRAD
-277 DDSYWNMADPG
+277 DNYWNMADPG

-301 LLGVTTHFN
+301 LLGVTTYFN
-310 EAGFDAANTRDF
+310 EAGFDAQNTRDF
-322 MIRHKITNLA
+322 MVRHKISNLA

-348 HFYGNSNDSN
+348 KSHHDNNDDN
-358 KLSLRCA
+358 EAKLSLRCA

-394 TETGMTCCAHH
+394 TETGMTCCEHH
-405 ALEHESPVGSM
+405 ALAHKCPVGSM

-425 VVLDDDMNVLPDGEQ
+425 VVLDDDMNILADGEQ

-450 PAFYFHGYSWNEK
+450 PAFYFRGYSWNEK
-463 QAFADDYYLTGDVV
+463 DAFADDYYLTGDVV

-516 VAESAAVGI
+516 VAESAAVGV

-551 KEIQNLVR
+551 KEIQDLVR
-559 KRLSTHAYPREVEFV
+559 RRLSTHAYPREVEFV
-574 SSLPKTPSG
+574 KELPKTPSG

>member
-1 MNTFSSSAASASHSF
+1 MNTTSSNLSSA
-16 SDALSLNTEPLNTE
+16 N
-30 PLNTDTNT
+30 
-38 KNPSVNYNEYYHN
+38 SVKDNAHTPTSYNDYYHN
-51 FSMETLLTEIFGEH
+51 FDMNALLAEIYGEH

-82 DGRGDMTALVHED
+82 DGRGDNLALVHED
-95 TAGKVTKMTFAEL
+95 TAGNVTRMTFAEL

-115 ANLLQSY
+115 ANLLTSY
-122 GVKVGDQVAT
+122 GVQVGDQVAT

-163 DSIKYRMDKAGTK
+163 DSIKYRMDKANTK
-176 VVFTNVDNRSKFED
+176 VVFTNIDNRSKFED
-190 LADQTKM
+190 LAEQTKM
-197 VLVGG
+197 VMVGSKNNAQA
-202 DNDIPAD
+202 DNESKWAD
-209 DQHWDDDR
+209 DNYVQ
-217 YAKMMAMQ
+217 MMATQ
-225 PETLEPILL
+225 PQTLEAVLL
-234 DINAPF
+234 NEDAPF

-254 VSVSLTALPAFYLY
+254 VSVPLSALSAFYLY
-268 MRYAIDLRD
+268 MRYAIDLRAD
-277 DDSYWNMADPG
+277 DNYWNMADPG

-301 LLGVTTHFN
+301 LMGVTTYFN

-322 MIRHKITNLA
+322 MVRHKITNLA

-348 HFYGNSNDSN
+348 KSHDDASAH
-358 KLSLRCA
+358 LALRCA

-380 ETYLNCKVCDQYGQ
+380 ETYLNCQVKDQYGQ

-405 ALEHESPVGSM
+405 ALAHECPTGSM

-425 VVLDDDMNVLPDGEQ
+425 VVLDDDMQVLPDGEQ

-450 PAFYFHGYSWNEK
+450 PAFYFCGYSWNEK
-463 QAFADDYYLTGDVV
+463 DAFVDDYYLTGDVV

-516 VAESAAVGI
+516 VAESAAVGV

-551 KEIQNLVR
+551 KEIQDLVR
-559 KRLSTHAYPREVEFV
+559 RRLSTHAYPREVEFV
-574 SSLPKTPSG
+574 AELPKTPSG

>member
-1 MNTFSSSAASASHSF
+1 MKTSSPSASLSPSF
-16 SDALSLNTEPLNTE
+16 LDADIDAKNTPANYSD
-30 PLNTDTNT
+30 
-38 KNPSVNYNEYYHN
+38 YYHN
-51 FSMETLLTEIFGEH
+51 FDINTLLTEIFGEH
-65 LDDRLNA
+65 LNDRLNA

-82 DGRGDMTALVHED
+82 DGRGDTIALVHED
-95 TAGKVTKMTFAEL
+95 TAGNVTTMTFAEL
-108 DKASAQV
+108 DKVSAQV

-122 GVKVGDQVAT
+122 GVQEGDQVAT

-163 DSIKYRMDKAGTK
+163 DSIKYRMDKANTK
-176 VVFTNVDNRSKFED
+176 VVFTNQENRDKFED
-190 LADQTKM
+190 LAEQTKM
-197 VLVGG
+197 VLVGSVADAQTWG
-202 DNDIPAD
+202 DDNYGESLAT
-209 DQHWDDDR
+209 
-217 YAKMMAMQ
+217 Q
-225 PETLEPILL
+225 PQTIESATL
-234 DINAPF
+234 DTDAPF

-254 VSVSLTALPAFYLY
+254 VSVPLSALSAFYLY

-277 DDSYWNMADPG
+277 EDNYWNMADPG

-301 LLGVTTHFN
+301 LLGVTTYFN

-341 KSSGVFE
+341 KSSGVFDKVNE
-348 HFYGNSNDSN
+348 DAHSDANDSS

-405 ALEHESPVGSM
+405 ALTHESPVGSM

-425 VVLDDDMNVLPDGEQ
+425 VVLDDDMNILPDGEQ

-450 PAFYFHGYSWNEK
+450 PAFFFRGYSWNEK

-516 VAESAAVGI
+516 VAESAAVGV

-538 VLKDG
+538 VLKEG
-543 IEGTDEIA
+543 IEGTEEIA
-551 KEIQNLVR
+551 KQIQDLVR

-574 SSLPKTPSG
+574 AALPKTPSG

>member
-1 MNTFSSSAASASHSF
+1 MNTSPSSTT
-16 SDALSLNTEPLNTE
+16 SLNTPSNHAVNTSQA
-30 PLNTDTNT
+30 LTSYSDY
-38 KNPSVNYNEYYHN
+38 YNN
-51 FSMETLLTEIFGEH
+51 FDMNALLTEIFGEN

-82 DGRGDMTALVHED
+82 DGRGDNIALVHED
-95 TAGKVTKMTFAEL
+95 TSGNVTRMTFAEL

-115 ANLLQSY
+115 ASLLLSY
-122 GVKVGDQVAT
+122 GVQAGDQVAT

-163 DSIKYRMDKAGTK
+163 DSIKYRMDKANTK
-176 VVFTNVDNRSKFED
+176 VVFTNQDNRGKFDD
-190 LADQTKM
+190 LAKQTKM
-197 VLVGG
+197 VLVGSKVDAQSWG
-202 DNDIPAD
+202 DDNYAD
-209 DQHWDDDR
+209 
-217 YAKMMAMQ
+217 KTSEQ
-225 PETLEPILL
+225 PQNIEPVLL
-234 DINAPF
+234 NTDAPF

-254 VSVSLTALPAFYLY
+254 VSVPLSALSAFYLY
-268 MRYAIDLRD
+268 MRYAIDLRAD
-277 DDSYWNMADPG
+277 DNYWNMADPG

-301 LLGVTTHFN
+301 LLGITTYFN

-322 MIRHKITNLA
+322 MVRHKISNLA

-348 HFYGNSNDSN
+348 AAHNDNSNGN
-358 KLSLRCA
+358 EAKLSLRCA

-394 TETGMTCCAHH
+394 TETGMTCCEHH
-405 ALEHESPVGSM
+405 ALAHECPVGSM

-425 VVLDDDMNVLPDGEQ
+425 VVLDDDMNILPDGEQ

-450 PAFYFHGYSWNEK
+450 PAFYFRGYSWNEK
-463 QAFADDYYLTGDVV
+463 DAFADDYYLTGDVV

-516 VAESAAVGI
+516 VAESAAVAV

-543 IEGTDEIA
+543 IKGTDEIA
-551 KEIQNLVR
+551 KEIQDLVR
-559 KRLSTHAYPREVEFV
+559 RRLSTHAYPREVEFV
-574 SSLPKTPSG
+574 KELPKTPSG

>member
-1 MNTFSSSAASASHSF
+1 MNTASQTPINI
-16 SDALSLNTEPLNTE
+16 D
-30 PLNTDTNT
+30 TDTT
-38 KNPSVNYNEYYHN
+38 VTPKNYTDYYNN
-51 FSMETLLTEIFGEH
+51 FDMNTLLSEIFGENV
-65 LDDRLNA
+65 DDRLNA

-82 DGRGDMTALVHED
+82 DGRADNAALVHED
-95 TAGKVTKMTFAEL
+95 TAGNITRMSFGEL
-108 DKASAQV
+108 DKASAQI

-122 GVKVGDQVAT
+122 GVKAGDKVAT
-132 MLPRTPELLTI
+132 MLPRTPELLTV

-163 DSIKYRMDKAGTK
+163 DSIKYRMDKADTK
-176 VVFTNVDNRSKFED
+176 VVFTNLENRSKFED
-190 LADQTKM
+190 LAEQTKM
-197 VLVGG
+197 VLVGSVEDAQTWG
-202 DNDIPAD
+202 DDHYS
-209 DQHWDDDR
+209 QS
-217 YAKMMAMQ
+217 MAAQ
-225 PETLEPILL
+225 PQTFEPVML
-234 DINAPF
+234 DTDAPF

-254 VSVSLTALPAFYLY
+254 VSVPLAALPAFYLY
-268 MRYAIDLRD
+268 MRYAIDLRED
-277 DDSYWNMADPG
+277 DQYWNMADPG

-301 LLGVTTHFN
+301 LLGIPTYFN
-310 EAGFDAANTRDF
+310 EAGFDATNTREF
-322 MIRHKITNLA
+322 MVRHKITNLA

-341 KSSGVFE
+341 KSSGVFDSVNE
-348 HFYGNSNDSN
+348 ETHNDTN
-358 KLSLRCA
+358 AKLSLRCA

-380 ETYLNCKVCDQYGQ
+380 ETYLACQVKDQYGQ

-405 ALEHESPVGSM
+405 ALAHDCPVGSM

-450 PAFYFHGYSWNEK
+450 PAFYFCGYSWNEK
-463 QAFADDYYLTGDVV
+463 QAFVDDYYLTGDVV

-504 TDVENTVLEHEA
+504 TDVENTVLEHDA
-516 VAESAAVGI
+516 VAESAAVGV

-543 IEGTDEIA
+543 IEGSEQIA
-551 KEIQNLVR
+551 KEIQELVR

-574 SSLPKTPSG
+574 TELPKTPSG

>member
-1 MNTFSSSAASASHSF
+1 MNTSSTDLSVVNTASNHTAHLPMSY
-16 SDALSLNTEPLNTE
+16 SD
-30 PLNTDTNT
+30 
-38 KNPSVNYNEYYHN
+38 YYHN
-51 FSMETLLTEIFGEH
+51 FDMNALLTEIFGEH

-82 DGRGDMTALVHED
+82 DGRGDNIALVHED
-95 TAGKVTKMTFAEL
+95 TSGNVTRMSFAEL

-115 ANLLQSY
+115 ANLLLSY
-122 GVKVGDQVAT
+122 GVQVGDQVAT

-163 DSIKYRMDKAGTK
+163 DSIKYRMDKANTK
-176 VVFTNVDNRSKFED
+176 VVFTNQDNRGKFDD
-190 LADQTKM
+190 LAKQTKM
-197 VLVGG
+197 VLVGSKVDAQSWG
-202 DNDIPAD
+202 DDS
-209 DQHWDDDR
+209 
-217 YAKMMAMQ
+217 YAEKVATQ
-225 PETLEPILL
+225 SQTVDAVSL
-234 DINAPF
+234 DTDAPF

-254 VSVSLTALPAFYLY
+254 VSVPLSALSAFYLY
-268 MRYAIDLRD
+268 MRYAIDLRAD
-277 DDSYWNMADPG
+277 DNYWNMADPG

-301 LLGVTTHFN
+301 LLGVTTYFN

-322 MIRHKITNLA
+322 MVRHKISNLA

-348 HFYGNSNDSN
+348 KSHHDNNNDN
-358 KLSLRCA
+358 EAKLSLRCA

-394 TETGMTCCAHH
+394 TETGMTCCEHH
-405 ALEHESPVGSM
+405 ALSHKCPVGSM

-425 VVLDDDMNVLPDGEQ
+425 VVLDDDMNILADGEQ

-450 PAFYFHGYSWNEK
+450 PAFYFRGYSWNEK
-463 QAFADDYYLTGDVV
+463 DAFADDYYLTGDVV

-516 VAESAAVGI
+516 VAESAAVGV

-551 KEIQNLVR
+551 KEIQDLVR

-574 SSLPKTPSG
+574 KELPKTPSG

>member
-1 MNTFSSSAASASHSF
+1 MNTASQTPTINHT
-16 SDALSLNTEPLNTE
+16 DALATPKNY
-30 PLNTDTNT
+30 TDY
-38 KNPSVNYNEYYHN
+38 YNN
-51 FSMETLLTEIFGEH
+51 FDMDTLLSEIFGEH
-65 LDDRLNA
+65 VDDRLNA

-82 DGRGDMTALVHED
+82 DGRADNDALVHED
-95 TAGKVTKMTFAEL
+95 TTGNVTRMSFGEL

-122 GVKVGDQVAT
+122 GVKAGDKVAT
-132 MLPRTPELLTI
+132 MLPRTPELLTV

-163 DSIKYRMDKAGTK
+163 DSIKYRMDKADTK
-176 VVFTNVDNRSKFED
+176 VVFTNVENRNKFDD
-190 LADQTKM
+190 LATQTKM
-197 VLVGG
+197 VLVGSTEDAQTWG
-202 DNDIPAD
+202 DDHYG
-209 DQHWDDDR
+209 QS
-217 YAKMMAMQ
+217 MAAQAQTM
-225 PETLEPILL
+225 EPITL
-234 DINAPF
+234 DTDAPF

-254 VSVSLTALPAFYLY
+254 VSVPLAALPAFYLY
-268 MRYAIDLRD
+268 MRYAIDLRED
-277 DDSYWNMADPG
+277 DRYWNMADPG

-301 LLGVTTHFN
+301 LLGITTYFN
-310 EAGFDAANTRDF
+310 EAGFDATNTRDF
-322 MIRHKITNLA
+322 MVRHQITNLA

-341 KSSGVFE
+341 KSSGVFDSVNE
-348 HFYGNSNDSN
+348 DHNS
-358 KLSLRCA
+358 KLALRCA

-380 ETYLNCKVCDQYGQ
+380 ETYLNCQVKDQYGQ

-405 ALEHESPVGSM
+405 ALTHESPVGSM

-450 PAFYFHGYSWNEK
+450 PAFYFRGYSWNEK
-463 QAFADDYYLTGDVV
+463 QAFVDDYYLTGDVV

-482 GSYWFSGRDDDI
+482 ASYWFSGRDDDI

-516 VAESAAVGI
+516 VAESAAVGV

-538 VLKDG
+538 VLKEG
-543 IEGTDEIA
+543 IEGSDKIA
-551 KEIQNLVR
+551 KEIQELVR

-574 SSLPKTPSG
+574 TELPKTPSG

>member
-1 MNTFSSSAASASHSF
+1 MNTSPSSTT
-16 SDALSLNTEPLNTE
+16 SLNTPSNHAVNTSQA
-30 PLNTDTNT
+30 LTSYSDY
-38 KNPSVNYNEYYHN
+38 YNN
-51 FSMETLLTEIFGEH
+51 FDMNALLTEIFGENV
-65 LDDRLNA
+65 DDRLNA

-82 DGRGDMTALVHED
+82 DGRGDNIALVHED
-95 TAGKVTKMTFAEL
+95 TAGNVTRMSFAEL

-115 ANLLQSY
+115 ASLLLSY
-122 GVKVGDQVAT
+122 GVQAGDQVAT

-163 DSIKYRMDKAGTK
+163 DSIKYRMDKANTK
-176 VVFTNVDNRSKFED
+176 VVFTNQDNRGKFDD
-190 LADQTKM
+190 LAKQTKM
-197 VLVGG
+197 VLVGSKVDAQSWG
-202 DNDIPAD
+202 DDNYAD
-209 DQHWDDDR
+209 
-217 YAKMMAMQ
+217 KISKQ
-225 PETLEPILL
+225 PQTIEPVLL
-234 DINAPF
+234 NTDAPF

-254 VSVSLTALPAFYLY
+254 VSVPLSALSAFYLY
-268 MRYAIDLRD
+268 MRYAIDLRAD
-277 DDSYWNMADPG
+277 DNYWNMADPG

-301 LLGVTTHFN
+301 LLGITTYFN

-322 MIRHKITNLA
+322 MVRHKISNLA

-348 HFYGNSNDSN
+348 AAHNDNSNDN
-358 KLSLRCA
+358 EAKLSLRCA

-380 ETYLNCKVCDQYGQ
+380 ETYLSCKVCDQYGQ
-394 TETGMTCCAHH
+394 TETGMTCCEHH
-405 ALEHESPVGSM
+405 ALAHDCPVGSM

-425 VVLDDDMNVLPDGEQ
+425 VVLDDDMNILPDGEQ

-450 PAFYFHGYSWNEK
+450 SAFYFRGYSWNEK
-463 QAFADDYYLTGDVV
+463 DAFADDYYLTGDVV

-516 VAESAAVGI
+516 VAESAAVGV

-543 IEGTDEIA
+543 IKGTDEIA
-551 KEIQNLVR
+551 KEIQDLVR
-559 KRLSTHAYPREVEFV
+559 RRLSTHAYPREVEFV
-574 SSLPKTPSG
+574 KELPKTPSG

>member
-1 MNTFSSSAASASHSF
+1 MNTSPTNTTAHTASTLASY
-16 SDALSLNTEPLNTE
+16 SDYYNNFDINALS
-30 PLNTDTNT
+30 
-38 KNPSVNYNEYYHN
+38 
-51 FSMETLLTEIFGEH
+51 TEIFGEH

-82 DGRGDMTALVHED
+82 DGRADNLALVHED
-95 TAGKVTKMTFAEL
+95 TAGNVTRMSFAEL

-122 GVKVGDQVAT
+122 GVKAGDQVAT

-143 VLATWRIGA
+143 VLAIWRIGA

-163 DSIKYRMDKAGTK
+163 DSIKYRMDKANTK
-176 VVFTNVDNRSKFED
+176 VVFTNQENRGKFED
-190 LADQTKM
+190 LAEQTKM

-202 DNDIPAD
+202 DEDAQNWGD
-209 DQHWDDDR
+209 DS
-217 YAKMMAMQ
+217 YAEMIAAQ
-225 PETLEPILL
+225 PQTIEPVIL
-234 DINAPF
+234 DTDAPF
-240 LQMFTSGTVGKSKG
+240 LQMFTSGTVGKAKG
-254 VSVSLTALPAFYLY
+254 VSVPLAALSAFYLY
-268 MRYAIDLRD
+268 MRYAIDLRED
-277 DDSYWNMADPG
+277 DHYWNMADPG

-301 LLGVTTHFN
+301 LLGVTTYFN
-310 EAGFDAANTRDF
+310 EAGFDAQNTRDF
-322 MIRHKITNLA
+322 MVRHKITNLA

-348 HFYGNSNDSN
+348 KAHNDVDA

-380 ETYLNCKVCDQYGQ
+380 DTYLNCKVCDQYGQ
-394 TETGMTCCAHH
+394 TETGMTCCEHH
-405 ALEHESPVGSM
+405 ALEHKCPVGSM

-450 PAFYFHGYSWNEK
+450 PAFYFRGYSWNEK
-463 QAFADDYYLTGDVV
+463 QAFVDDYYLTGDVV

-494 IITAG
+494 ITTAG

-525 PDEVRGHTIKSYV
+525 PDEERGHTIKSYV

-543 IEGTDEIA
+543 VKGTEEIA
-551 KEIQNLVR
+551 QQIKDLVR
-559 KRLSTHAYPREVEFV
+559 KRLSAHAYPREVEFV
-574 SSLPKTPSG
+574 SELPKTPSG

-589 LRSLSAA
+589 LRSLSAS

>member
-1 MNTFSSSAASASHSF
+1 MNTSSTDAAV
-16 SDALSLNTEPLNTE
+16 NTVNTI
-30 PLNTDTNT
+30 T
-38 KNPSVNYNEYYHN
+38 SYNDYYHN
-51 FSMETLLTEIFGEH
+51 FDMDTLLTEIFGEH

-82 DGRGDMTALVHED
+82 DGRGDNIALVHED
-95 TAGKVTKMTFAEL
+95 TAGNVTRMSFAEL

-115 ANLLQSY
+115 ANLLLSY
-122 GVKVGDQVAT
+122 GVQAGDQVAT

-163 DSIKYRMDKAGTK
+163 DSIKYRMDKANTK
-176 VVFTNVDNRSKFED
+176 VVFTNQENRGKFDD
-190 LADQTKM
+190 LAKQTKM
-197 VLVGG
+197 VLIGSKVDAQSWG
-202 DNDIPAD
+202 DDN
-209 DQHWDDDR
+209 
-217 YAKMMAMQ
+217 YAQMMATQ
-225 PETLEPILL
+225 PQTLEPVLL
-234 DINAPF
+234 DTDAPF

-254 VSVSLTALPAFYLY
+254 VSVPLSALSAFYLY
-268 MRYAIDLRD
+268 MRYAIDLRAD
-277 DDSYWNMADPG
+277 DNYWNMADPG

-301 LLGVTTHFN
+301 LMGVATYFN
-310 EAGFDAANTRDF
+310 ESGFDAANTRDF
-322 MIRHKITNLA
+322 MVRHKITNLA

-348 HFYGNSNDSN
+348 SAHDDANA

-371 LNTEVVNWV
+371 LNTEVVSWV
-380 ETYLNCKVCDQYGQ
+380 ETYLNCKVLDQYGQ
-394 TETGMTCCAHH
+394 TETGMTCCEHH
-405 ALEHESPVGSM
+405 ALEHKRPVGSM
-416 GMALPGHTL
+416 GVALPGHTL
-425 VVLDDDMNVLPDGEQ
+425 VVLDDDMQVLPDGEQ

-450 PAFYFHGYSWNEK
+450 PTFYFRGYSWNEK
-463 QAFADDYYLTGDVV
+463 DAFTDDYYLTGDVV

-516 VAESAAVGI
+516 VAESAAVGV

-543 IEGTDEIA
+543 IVGTDEIA
-551 KEIQNLVR
+551 KEIQDLVR

-574 SSLPKTPSG
+574 AALPKTPSG

-589 LRSLSAA
+589 LRSLSSV

>member
-1 MNTFSSSAASASHSF
+1 MNTSSSDPSFVNTASNHTAHPPMSY
-16 SDALSLNTEPLNTE
+16 SD
-30 PLNTDTNT
+30 
-38 KNPSVNYNEYYHN
+38 YYHN
-51 FSMETLLTEIFGEH
+51 FDMNALLTEIFGEH

-82 DGRGDMTALVHED
+82 DGRGDNIALVHED
-95 TAGKVTKMTFAEL
+95 TSGNVTRMSFAEL

-115 ANLLQSY
+115 ANLLLSY
-122 GVKVGDQVAT
+122 GVQIGDQVAT
-132 MLPRTPELLTI
+132 MLPRTPELLTL

-163 DSIKYRMDKAGTK
+163 DSIKYRMDKANTK
-176 VVFTNVDNRSKFED
+176 VVFTNQENRGKFDD
-190 LADQTKM
+190 LAKQTKM
-197 VLVGG
+197 VLVGSKVDAQSWG
-202 DNDIPAD
+202 DDN
-209 DQHWDDDR
+209 
-217 YAKMMAMQ
+217 YAEKVATQ
-225 PETLEPILL
+225 SQTVDAVSL
-234 DINAPF
+234 DTDAPF

-254 VSVSLTALPAFYLY
+254 VSVPLSALSAFYLY
-268 MRYAIDLRD
+268 IRYAIDLRAD
-277 DDSYWNMADPG
+277 DNYWNMADPG

-301 LLGVTTHFN
+301 LLGVTTYFN
-310 EAGFDAANTRDF
+310 EAGFDAQNTRDF
-322 MIRHKITNLA
+322 MVRHKISNLA

-348 HFYGNSNDSN
+348 KSHHDNNNDN
-358 KLSLRCA
+358 EAKLSLRCA

-394 TETGMTCCAHH
+394 TETGMTCCEHH
-405 ALEHESPVGSM
+405 ALAHECPVGSM

-425 VVLDDDMNVLPDGEQ
+425 VVLDDDMNILADGEQ

-450 PAFYFHGYSWNEK
+450 PAFYFRGYSWNEK
-463 QAFADDYYLTGDVV
+463 DAFADDYYLTGDVV

-516 VAESAAVGI
+516 VAESAAVGV

-551 KEIQNLVR
+551 KEIQELVR
-559 KRLSTHAYPREVEFV
+559 RRLSTHAYPREVEFV
-574 SSLPKTPSG
+574 KELPKTPSG

>member
-1 MNTFSSSAASASHSF
+1 MNTTSQTPTNI
-16 SDALSLNTEPLNTE
+16 D
-30 PLNTDTNT
+30 TDITIT
-38 KNPSVNYNEYYHN
+38 PKNYTDYYNN
-51 FSMETLLTEIFGEH
+51 FDMNTLLSEIFGEQV
-65 LDDRLNA
+65 DDRLNA

-82 DGRGDMTALVHED
+82 DGRADNAALVHED
-95 TAGKVTKMTFAEL
+95 TAGNITRMSFGEL
-108 DKASAQV
+108 DKASAQI

-122 GVKVGDQVAT
+122 GVKAGDKVAT
-132 MLPRTPELLTI
+132 MLPRTPELLTV

-163 DSIKYRMDKAGTK
+163 DSIKYRMDKADTK
-176 VVFTNVDNRSKFED
+176 VVFTNLENRSKFED
-190 LADQTKM
+190 LAEQTKM
-197 VLVGG
+197 VLVGSVEDAQTWG
-202 DNDIPAD
+202 DDHYIQSMAAQLQTFEP
-209 DQHWDDDR
+209 
-217 YAKMMAMQ
+217 MM
-225 PETLEPILL
+225 L
-234 DINAPF
+234 DTDAPF

-254 VSVSLTALPAFYLY
+254 VSVPLAALPAFYLY
-268 MRYAIDLRD
+268 MRYAIDLRED
-277 DDSYWNMADPG
+277 DQYWNMADPG

-301 LLGVTTHFN
+301 LLGITTYFN
-310 EAGFDAANTRDF
+310 EAGFDATHTHDF
-322 MIRHKITNLA
+322 MVRHKITNLA

-341 KSSGVFE
+341 KSSGVF
-348 HFYGNSNDSN
+348 DSVN
-358 KLSLRCA
+358 EETHDDVKLSLRCA

-380 ETYLNCKVCDQYGQ
+380 ETYLACQVKDQYGQ

-405 ALEHESPVGSM
+405 ALTHECPVGSM

-450 PAFYFHGYSWNEK
+450 PAFYFRGYSWNEK
-463 QAFADDYYLTGDVV
+463 QAFVDDYYLTGDVV

-516 VAESAAVGI
+516 VAESAAVGV

-543 IEGTDEIA
+543 IEGSEQIA
-551 KEIQNLVR
+551 KEIQELVR

-574 SSLPKTPSG
+574 TELPKTPSG

>member
-1 MNTFSSSAASASHSF
+1 MNTASPNAALSAAS
-16 SDALSLNTEPLNTE
+16 P
-30 PLNTDTNT
+30 DTAT
-38 KNPSVNYNEYYHN
+38 SPKNIPINYRDYYDN
-51 FSMETLLTEIFGEH
+51 FDMSTLLTEIFAEH

-82 DGRGDMTALVHED
+82 DGRGDTLALVHED
-95 TAGKVTKMTFAEL
+95 TAGNVTRMSFAEL

-122 GVKVGDQVAT
+122 GVQVGDQVAT

-176 VVFTNVDNRSKFED
+176 VVFTNVDNRGKFED
-190 LADQTKM
+190 LAEQAKM
-197 VLVGG
+197 VLIGSVADAQTWG
-202 DNDIPAD
+202 DDNYSESLAT
-209 DQHWDDDR
+209 
-217 YAKMMAMQ
+217 Q
-225 PETLEPILL
+225 PQTLAPVLL
-234 DINAPF
+234 DVDAPF

-254 VSVSLTALPAFYLY
+254 VSVPLSALSAFYLY

-277 DDSYWNMADPG
+277 DDHYWNMADPG

-301 LLGVTTHFN
+301 LLGITTYFN

-322 MIRHKITNLA
+322 MIRHQITNLA

-348 HFYGNSNDSN
+348 EAHNDASSDSSSDKSDKSD

-394 TETGMTCCAHH
+394 TETGMTCCEHH
-405 ALEHESPVGSM
+405 ALTHECPVGSM

-425 VVLDDDMNVLPDGEQ
+425 VVLDDDMKVLPDGEQ

-450 PAFYFHGYSWNEK
+450 PAFYFRGYSWNEK

-516 VAESAAVGI
+516 VAESAAVGV

-543 IEGTDEIA
+543 IEGTEEMA
-551 KEIQNLVR
+551 KQIQDLVR
-559 KRLSTHAYPREVEFV
+559 KRLSAHAYPREVEFV
-574 SSLPKTPSG
+574 AALPKTPSG

-589 LRSLSAA
+589 LRSLSVA

>member
-1 MNTFSSSAASASHSF
+1 M
-16 SDALSLNTEPLNTE
+16 LN
-30 PLNTDTNT
+30 
-38 KNPSVNYNEYYHN
+38 
-51 FSMETLLTEIFGEH
+51 
-65 LDDRLNA
+65 
-72 YMACCGRHVR
+72 
-82 DGRGDMTALVHED
+82 ED
-95 TAGKVTKMTFAEL
+95 
-108 DKASAQV
+108 
-115 ANLLQSY
+115 
-122 GVKVGDQVAT
+122 
-132 MLPRTPELLTI
+132 
-143 VLATWRIGA
+143 
-152 VYQPLFTAFGY
+152 
-163 DSIKYRMDKAGTK
+163 
-176 VVFTNVDNRSKFED
+176 
-190 LADQTKM
+190 
-197 VLVGG
+197 
-202 DNDIPAD
+202 
-209 DQHWDDDR
+209 
-217 YAKMMAMQ
+217 
-225 PETLEPILL
+225 
-234 DINAPF
+234 APF

-254 VSVSLTALPAFYLY
+254 VSVPLSALSAFYLY
-268 MRYAIDLRD
+268 MRYAIDLRAD
-277 DDSYWNMADPG
+277 DNYWNMADPG

-301 LLGVTTHFN
+301 LMGVTTYFN

-322 MIRHKITNLA
+322 MVRHKITNLA

-348 HFYGNSNDSN
+348 KSHDDASAH
-358 KLSLRCA
+358 LALRCA

-380 ETYLNCKVCDQYGQ
+380 ETYLNCQVKDQYGQ

-405 ALEHESPVGSM
+405 ALAHECPTGSM

-425 VVLDDDMNVLPDGEQ
+425 VVLDDDMQVLPDGEQ

-450 PAFYFHGYSWNEK
+450 PAFYFCGYSWNEK
-463 QAFADDYYLTGDVV
+463 DAFVDDYYLTGDVV

-516 VAESAAVGI
+516 VAESAAVGV

-551 KEIQNLVR
+551 KEIQDLVR
-559 KRLSTHAYPREVEFV
+559 RRLSTHAYPREVEFV
-574 SSLPKTPSG
+574 AELPKTPSG